1 MTRATRR
8 VALRRGGAG
17 AVLVLAALAGC
28 ADTGDDG
35 APVDPTPVVVGETAP
50 TAPTGASLPLPL
62 APFRMVEPGWDQVPE
77 ELDGIFLGL
86 AEPTADG
93 DTFDGDMSDGDMSD
107 GDGADGDTVDGA
119 ALRFVAAD
127 EQGTVLW
134 EAARPPSCTGFALT
148 RAGDRALAVLTDL
161 APTDD
166 AVAGTTATA
175 YDLTTG
181 ERVWGPV
188 EVPGPHHGPGLVFSA
203 AAPRATVG
211 ETGSRV
217 VLDPATGEV
226 LADESDG
233 SDTAVVGEYD
243 GTVLTAVDGEL
254 VATDAAGG
262 TTAWRVSLASLGLD
276 GTPTAVAG
284 ARPPHG
290 TALLGEPGDATGAL
304 VDLADGAVLA
314 TDVADARRDPSSGT
328 VVALGEEGVTGLPAT
343 GEPWEVPVADTRLAA
358 AGGALVYMRVGDA
371 LQVLNATGAEAQA
384 YGEAGSAGLAVPVLF
399 SAGGAAVVTTE
410 TGYGL
415 VTTAPS
421 EAED

>member
-1 MTRATRR
+1 MTPVTRR

-17 AVLVLAALAGC
+17 VVLVLAALAGC
-28 ADTGDDG
+28 ADTADDV
-35 APVDPTPVVVGETAP
+35 APVDPTPVVVGESAP
-50 TAPTGASLPLPL
+50 TAPVGASLPLPL

-86 AEPTADG
+86 AEPTTDG
-93 DTFDGDMSDGDMSD
+93 DTSD
-107 GDGADGDTVDGA
+107 ADTTNADSADADTTDGA

-203 AAPRATVG
+203 GAPRATVG
-211 ETGSRV
+211 ETGPRV

-226 LADESDG
+226 LVDESDAA
-233 SDTAVVGEYD
+233 DTGVVGEYD
-243 GTVLTAVDGEL
+243 GTVLTAVAGEL
-254 VATDAAGG
+254 VATTGG
-262 TTAWRVSLASLGLD
+262 TTTWRVPLASLGL
-276 GTPTAVAG
+276 GGAPTAVAG

-290 TALLGEPGDATGAL
+290 TALLGEPGAETGAL
-304 VDLADGAVLA
+304 VDLTDGAVLA

-343 GEPWEVPVADTRLAA
+343 GETWEVPVTDTRLAA
-358 AGGALVYMRVGDA
+358 AGGALVYLRVGDA
-371 LQVLNATGAEAQA
+371 LQVLNATTGVEAQA
-384 YGEAGSAGLAVPVLF
+384 YSEAGSAGLAVPVLF
-399 SAGGAAVVTTE
+399 SAGGAAVVPTE

-415 VTTAPS
+415 VTTAPV
-421 EAED
+421 EAEG

>member
-1 MTRATRR
+1 MTRVTRR
-8 VALRRGGAG
+8 VGLRRGGAG
-17 AVLVLAALAGC
+17 IVLVLAALAGC
-28 ADTGDDG
+28 ADTTDDG
-35 APVDPTPVVVGETAP
+35 APVDPTPVVVGESAP
-50 TAPTGASLPLPL
+50 TAPAGASLPLPL
-62 APFRMVEPGWDQVPE
+62 APFRVVEPGWDQVPE

-86 AEPTADG
+86 AEPTTDGDTSGGDTADG
-93 DTFDGDMSDGDMSD
+93 DT
-107 GDGADGDTVDGA
+107 ADGA

-166 AVAGTTATA
+166 SVAGTTATA

-211 ETGSRV
+211 ETGPRI

-233 SDTAVVGEYD
+233 ADTGVVGEYD

-262 TTAWRVSLASLGLD
+262 TTTWRVPLASLGLG

-290 TALLGEPGDATGAL
+290 TALLGEPGEETGAL

-314 TDVADARRDPSSGT
+314 ADVADARRDPSSGT
-328 VVALGEEGVTGLPAT
+328 VVALGEAGVTGLPAT

-358 AGGALVYMRVGDA
+358 AGGALVYLRVGDA
-371 LQVLNATGAEAQA
+371 LQVLNATTGAEAQA
-384 YGEAGSAGLAVPVLF
+384 YGDAGTAGLAVPVLF
-399 SAGGAAVVTTE
+399 SAGGAAVVPTE

-415 VTTAPS
+415 VTTAPA
-421 EAED
+421 EAEG

>member
-1 MTRATRR
+1 MTRVTGR

-17 AVLVLAALAGC
+17 VVLVLAALAGC
-28 ADTGDDG
+28 ADTADDV
-35 APVDPTPVVVGETAP
+35 APVNPTPVVVGESAP
-50 TAPTGASLPLPL
+50 TAPVGASLPLPL

-77 ELDGIFLGL
+77 ELDGTFLGL
-86 AEPTADG
+86 AEPTPDG
-93 DTFDGDMSDGDMSD
+93 DTSD
-107 GDGADGDTVDGA
+107 ADTADTADADTADADTADGA

-203 AAPRATVG
+203 GAPRATVG
-211 ETGSRV
+211 ETGPRV

-226 LADESDG
+226 LADESDEAG
-233 SDTAVVGEYD
+233 TGVVGEYD

-254 VATDAAGG
+254 VATAGG
-262 TTAWRVSLASLGLD
+262 TTTWRVPLASLGLD
-276 GTPTAVAG
+276 GAPTAVAG

-290 TALLGEPGDATGAL
+290 TALLGAPGAETGAL

-314 TDVADARRDPSSGT
+314 TDVADARRDPSSGA
-328 VVALGEEGVTGLPAT
+328 VVALGEERVTGLPAT
-343 GEPWEVPVADTRLAA
+343 GEPWEVPVTGTRLAA
-358 AGGALVYMRVGDA
+358 AGGALVYLRVGDA
-371 LQVLNATGAEAQA
+371 LQVLNATTGAEAQA
-384 YGEAGSAGLAVPVLF
+384 YGEAGSAGLVVPVLF
-399 SAGGAAVVTTE
+399 SAGGAAVVPTE

-415 VTTAPS
+415 VTTAPAG
-421 EAED
+421 AEG